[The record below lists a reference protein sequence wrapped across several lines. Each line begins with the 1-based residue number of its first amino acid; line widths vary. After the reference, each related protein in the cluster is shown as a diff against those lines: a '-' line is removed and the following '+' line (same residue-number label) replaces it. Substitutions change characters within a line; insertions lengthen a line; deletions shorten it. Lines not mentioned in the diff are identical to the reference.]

1 MLSVAQYTF
10 NSSGSKESISN
21 IIQKVNYLIAKH
33 QLLLQAGVYLKKK
46 TTKQNKPNQTK
57 SNLEQKKTI
66 TQISSSRCRPFSRN
80 ILN

>member
-33 QLLLQAGVYLKKK
+33 QLLLQAGVYLKK
-46 TTKQNKPNQTK
+46 NPNQTK
-57 SNLEQKKTI
+57 SNLEQKKII
-66 TQISSSRCRPFSRN
+66 TQISSSRCCPFSRN

>member
-46 TTKQNKPNQTK
+46 PTKPQQNKIKSWTK
-57 SNLEQKKTI
+57 ENNYTDK
-66 TQISSSRCRPFSRN
+66 
-80 ILN
+80 